1 MNMISR
7 CALLLTALSLPT
19 LLAACNRPS
28 TPAATGPSVSTAG
41 NSQPETILGKAAG
54 AAIEKAQHEL
64 ETGNIDLGHG
74 PNIDIGN
81 NGRHFRIGQ
90 ASNGSKAQL
99 TPKGD
104 LIIEGRTVPVTPEQR
119 ALLLDYRRQVI
130 AVAESGMAIGVKG
143 ADLAGKAVLDTFAGL
158 MHGDA
163 DAAGKRIDAEGKR
176 LEAEAKQICTRLPS
190 MLAAQRRVAAA
201 LPEFKPYANMTQ
213 EDIDDCAKGDG
224 VSVTSD
230 NGDGGRDE
238 VRKEIRDRIRNG
250 IRGSVQ
256 AGTQAATAQDSQ
268 PPSAAT
274 TTR

>member
-1 MNMISR
+1 MNTRTCLCI
-7 CALLLTALSLPT
+7 ALLAS
-19 LLAACNRPS
+19 LAACQAKAPS
-28 TPAATGPSVSTAG
+28 NAPAGTPAAQSTA
-41 NSQPETILGKAAG
+41 NAEPETVLGRAAS
-54 AAIEKAQHEL
+54 AAIEKARHEL
-64 ETGNIDLGHG
+64 ETGNIDLGNG

-90 ASNGSKAQL
+90 ASNGTKAQL

-104 LIIEGRTVPVTPEQR
+104 LIIEGRTVPVTTEQR
-119 ALLLDYRRQVI
+119 ALLLDYRRQII

-143 ADLAGKAVLDTFAGL
+143 ADLAGKAMLDTFAGL

-176 LEAEAKQICTRLPS
+176 LEAEAKQICTQLPS
-190 MLAAQRRVAAA
+190 MLAAQQRVAAA
-201 LPEFKPYANMTQ
+201 VPEFRPYANMTR
-213 EDIDDCAKGDG
+213 EDIDDCGKGDG
-224 VSVTSD
+224 VSVTS
-230 NGDGGRDE
+230 GDGNRTRDE
-238 VRKEIRDRIRNG
+238 VRNEIRDRIRNG

-274 TTR
+274 PTH

>member
-1 MNMISR
+1 MKTIR
-7 CALLLTALSLPT
+7 TCLCIA
-19 LLAACNRPS
+19 LLAALAACQDKARSASAPGA
-28 TPAATGPSVSTAG
+28 TPAAPASA
-41 NSQPETILGKAAG
+41 NAQPETMLGKTVG
-54 AAIEKAQHEL
+54 AAIEKARHEL

-74 PNIDIGN
+74 PDIDIGN

-90 ASNGSKAQL
+90 ASNGTKAQL
-99 TPKGD
+99 TPQGD
-104 LIIEGRTVPVTPEQR
+104 LIIEGRNVPVTSEQR
-119 ALLLDYRRQVI
+119 ALLLDYRRQIV

-176 LEAEAKQICTRLPS
+176 LEAEAKQICTQLPS
-190 MLAAQRRVAAA
+190 MLAAQQRVAAA
-201 LPEFKPYANMTQ
+201 VPEFRPYANMTR
-213 EDIDDCAKGDG
+213 EDIDDCGKGDG

-230 NGDGGRDE
+230 DGHGARDE
-238 VRKEIRDRIRNG
+238 VRNEIRDRIRNG